1 MNLQN
6 VESVSDEERFDVNVS
21 YEQRWIIYLTGSGVV
36 PVLVLLALKI
46 FKMFQTNGEEREE
59 FQQVQLILEQAPL
72 LPSKDDVLPSWG
84 SSDESLSNEEE
95 DLTMWLALQGILL
108 WKESHQGKGRLA
120 MTSSICM
127 PFALMLKGIASF
139 SHVVIGWHAFHL
151 ELVTHYFYI

>member
-1 MNLQN
+1 MIN
-6 VESVSDEERFDVNVS
+6 
-21 YEQRWIIYLTGSGVV
+21 TGVV

-46 FKMFQTNGEEREE
+46 FKMFLTNGEVREG
-59 FQQVQLILEQAPL
+59 FQQVQVILEQAPL
-72 LPSKDDVLPSWG
+72 LPNKDDFLSSWG
-84 SSDESLSNEEE
+84 LSYESLSNEEE

-108 WKESHQGKGRLA
+108 WKESHQGKGKLA